1 MLYNFPLCVQLRW
14 WFPLNYY
21 FHLLFCNCELS
32 VGMIG
37 RRYGR
42 SRIELLP
49 FDVYYECTNYLSMK
63 DIVRLSEVNK
73 DFNKVFN
80 MDSIWTRI
88 YNRDLG
94 YPCIELKPKNMT
106 AKRYY
111 KRVYCPTVVLWR
123 FVFILLNYT
132 LYLSPSQ
139 YVM

>member
-1 MLYNFPLCVQLRW
+1 MFNFGGGFLLTAT
-14 WFPLNYY
+14 FI
-21 FHLLFCNCELS
+21 HLPFRSCELS
-32 VGMIG
+32 TDMIS

-42 SRIELLP
+42 SRLEDLP
-49 FDVYYECTNYLSMK
+49 FDMYYECTNYLSMK

-80 MDSIWTRI
+80 MDSIWKMI
-88 YNRDLG
+88 YNRDLE

-132 LYLSPSQ
+132 LYLSPFQ
-139 YVM
+139 YIM